1 MSGLKK
7 QREGQQAH
15 PSCEDFSM
23 GEGASRCLADIS
35 HTPFIQSSPSL
46 HRQGERGTE
55 GRRDA
60 NVPRRHGK
68 AQVELES
75 LSSQPDDPA
84 WYMLQLLRL
93 RLNDRCQL
101 PRINRPTAPDTHL
114 PMPGLG
120 PLMWA
125 GLCYPQHSLPGL
137 VWSYKDLPPATQ
149 KQLPSSTA
157 SDTCAPRENIKSAI
171 L

>member
-1 MSGLKK
+1 MLAASRAWDDTLYPRAARDRLRRGQLTTPAPAPSGLSGLKK

-55 GRRDA
+55 GRRGA

-68 AQVELES
+68 AGAELES

-84 WYMLQLLRL
+84 RYML
-93 RLNDRCQL
+93 
-101 PRINRPTAPDTHL
+101 
-114 PMPGLG
+114 
-120 PLMWA
+120 
-125 GLCYPQHSLPGL
+125 
-137 VWSYKDLPPATQ
+137 
-149 KQLPSSTA
+149 
-157 SDTCAPRENIKSAI
+157 
-171 L
+171 